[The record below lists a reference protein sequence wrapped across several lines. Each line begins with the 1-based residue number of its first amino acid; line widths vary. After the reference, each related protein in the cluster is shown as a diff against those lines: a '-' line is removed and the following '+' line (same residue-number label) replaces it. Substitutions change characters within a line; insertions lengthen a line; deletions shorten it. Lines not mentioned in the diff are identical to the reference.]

1 MAPTAAAP
9 SNLQMRLIKVGTY
22 PPDADPRL
30 ACMLPRL
37 GDPSFTRWMQQHRD
51 MVDEVH
57 TYVLDQLQSMALDD
71 YILSIDSQR
80 LYENIARYMFQ
91 TW

>member
-1 MAPTAAAP
+1 MSPPAP

-22 PPDADPRL
+22 PPDPDPRI

-37 GDPSFTRWMQQHRD
+37 GDPSFARWMHEHRD

-57 TYVLDQLQSMALDD
+57 AYVLDQLQSMALDE
-71 YILSIDSQR
+71 YILNIDSPR